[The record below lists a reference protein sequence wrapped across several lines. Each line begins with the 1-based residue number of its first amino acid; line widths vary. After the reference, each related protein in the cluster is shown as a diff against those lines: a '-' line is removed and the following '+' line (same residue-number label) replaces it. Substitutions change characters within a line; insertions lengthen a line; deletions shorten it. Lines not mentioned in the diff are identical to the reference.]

1 MTRRRPGAGR
11 LPGRGSRL
19 AAGVLLALALAGCY
33 TVKSSV
39 PGHIKTIAVPV
50 FRNESLQ
57 SGVDDEV
64 TRAVIDRFQRN
75 NALQIAEPAAANAIL
90 EGTIKNYENRVFR
103 FDEREQAQ
111 EYVVTLTADVVVRDL
126 VKNRELWT
134 QEGIRT
140 SATYAVS
147 GASER
152 SEAEARQEAVEQ
164 LAEILLSRTVE
175 GW

>member
-1 MTRRRPGAGR
+1 MTAALLGAS
-11 LPGRGSRL
+11 LI
-19 AAGVLLALALAGCY
+19 AGCY
-33 TVKSSV
+33 TVRSSV
-39 PGHIKTIAVPV
+39 PGHITSIGIPV

-57 SGVDDEV
+57 TGVDDEV

-75 NALQIAEPAAANAIL
+75 NALQIAEPAAANALL

-103 FDEREQAQ
+103 FDDREQAQ

-147 GASER
+147 GPTER
-152 SEAEARQEAVEQ
+152 SEAAARQEAVEQ

>member
-1 MTRRRPGAGR
+1 MRTRSRRGPGI
-11 LPGRGSRL
+11 GSVSVRL
-19 AAGVLLALALAGCY
+19 ASILALVALAGCY
-33 TVKSSV
+33 TVRSSV

-75 NALQIAEPAAANAIL
+75 NALQVAEPAAANALL
-90 EGTIKNYENRVFR
+90 EGTIKSYENRVFR

-126 VKNRELWT
+126 FKNRELWT

-147 GASER
+147 GPTER